1 MRYGVRTTVRVS
13 DEWLSV
19 CAERLFTGYKPQE
32 TTGCI
37 HLAKSNRC
45 YLNQFPRYK
54 GAIFFINP
62 PTIPFVGRA
71 LDQLY
76 PDALHNA

>member
-1 MRYGVRTTVRVS
+1 MKRKI
-13 DEWLSV
+13 LSISKIPPLKEV
-19 CAERLFTGYKPQE
+19 A
-32 TTGCI
+32 
-37 HLAKSNRC
+37 
-45 YLNQFPRYK
+45 LNWAPYK